1 MLPHLTEP
9 SAQSSPKEP
18 RTRSRLSSTGCV
30 IAVVCALAVLCG
42 VRVSLTRSDSPADS
56 GAPARSSPPASIPP
70 SPRPAAKATDA
81 EVTEWI
87 SHRLTHLRVQAHWH
101 AAALRVD
108 DKALLRDLGEAI
120 SELWV
125 GQLNGNEDAIFI
137 GGSVDGNDWRKV
149 RASLNPRGV
158 VWLVYRR
165 RSTPRADVGA
175 TAVAA
180 GFERGPSV
188 RYSDDYVAE
197 QFKPRRKARQRAAH

>member
-1 MLPHLTEP
+1 MSEVPALLPHLTVP
-9 SAQSSPKEP
+9 SASSSPQEP
-18 RTRSRLSSTGCV
+18 RRPSRLSSTGCV
-30 IAVVCALAVLCG
+30 IAVVSALAVLCG
-42 VRVSLTRSDSPADS
+42 LRVSLTRSDPAAES
-56 GAPARSSPPASIPP
+56 AASAPSVPTRPARA
-70 SPRPAAKATDA
+70 ATDA

-87 SHRLTHLRVQAHWH
+87 SHRLTHLRVRPHWH

-108 DKALLRDLGEAI
+108 DAALIQDLSEAI

-125 GQLNGNEDAIFI
+125 GKLTGNEDAIFI
-137 GGSVDGNDWRKV
+137 GGSIDGNDWRKV
-149 RASLNPRGV
+149 RASINPKGV

-165 RSTPRADVGA
+165 RSAPRVDVGA

-197 QFKPRRKARQRAAH
+197 QFKPRRKARQRSAH

>member
-1 MLPHLTEP
+1 M
-9 SAQSSPKEP
+9 
-18 RTRSRLSSTGCV
+18 
-30 IAVVCALAVLCG
+30 
-42 VRVSLTRSDSPADS
+42 
-56 GAPARSSPPASIPP
+56 
-70 SPRPAAKATDA
+70 PAAKATNA

-87 SHRLTHLRVQAHWH
+87 SHRLTHLRVQPHWR

-108 DKALLRDLGEAI
+108 DAALLRDLGEGI

-125 GQLNGNEDAIFI
+125 GKLTGNEDAIFI
-137 GGSVDGNDWRKV
+137 GGSVDGNDWRNV

-165 RSTPRADVGA
+165 RSAPRDDVGA

-197 QFKPRRKARQRAAH
+197 QFKPGRKAHQRAAH